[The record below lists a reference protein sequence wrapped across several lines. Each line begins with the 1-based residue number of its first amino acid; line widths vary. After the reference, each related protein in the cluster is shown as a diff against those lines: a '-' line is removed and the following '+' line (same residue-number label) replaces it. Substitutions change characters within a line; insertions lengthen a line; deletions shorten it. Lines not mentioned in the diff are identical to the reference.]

1 MTEINSKILRIE
13 EKIQALKRSNLGK
26 AEENETSDS
35 SSFCSPI
42 CTQKVR
48 VSSNIFG
55 RETASGGIL
64 GGVEGGMPQGE
75 EEVDEYFSGQGN
87 EVSFEV
93 LYDNSEIGCCRSK
106 FFCF

>member
-1 MTEINSKILRIE
+1 MTEINLKILKIQ
-13 EKIQALKRSNLGK
+13 EKIQELKRANLGK
-26 AEENETSDS
+26 TEENETSD

-64 GGVEGGMPQGE
+64 GSGEGEMPQGE
-75 EEVDEYFSGQGN
+75 DVDEYFSGKGN

-93 LYDNSEIGCCRSK
+93 FYDNSEIGCCRSK